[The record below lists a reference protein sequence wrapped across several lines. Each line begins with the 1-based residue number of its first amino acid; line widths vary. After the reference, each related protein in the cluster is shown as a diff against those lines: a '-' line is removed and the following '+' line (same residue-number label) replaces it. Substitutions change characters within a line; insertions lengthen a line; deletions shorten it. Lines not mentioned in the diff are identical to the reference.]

1 MSDLLLIADIGGTNT
16 RIGLADSSGLLTDS
30 LMRFRNAEVS
40 SFEDVLG
47 HYLAEVKPGALRGAC
62 AGAAGPVDRG
72 VATLT
77 NLSWTIDRNAMRA
90 ATGAEVADVINDL
103 PAQGLALDALPE
115 ENLLTLK
122 EGLVSEGPRLV
133 VGLGTGFNI
142 VPVHRVGDVLL
153 APSCEAG
160 HATLPHCKD
169 QAALCEWLKNECG
182 YPSMEVA
189 LAGMG
194 IENIYRFHSGL
205 AVTAQ
210 EVMGLVEAGDAH
222 AVATIADYVALLG
235 AVVGD
240 YALSH
245 LPFGGIYLTGGVSR
259 AVAPYLEPNGFA
271 GVMADKG
278 RFSDLAGRFAVTL
291 IQDDYAALK
300 GCAQHLRQLIAS
312 CAT

>member
-1 MSDLLLIADIGGTNT
+1 MSDMFLIADIGGTNT
-16 RIGLADSSGLLTDS
+16 RVGLATEAGLMADTLQ
-30 LMRFRNAEVS
+30 RFRNSEMPN
-40 SFEDVLG
+40 FEAVLEQ
-47 HYLAEVKPGALRGAC
+47 YLAEVKPGKLRGAC
-62 AGAAGPVDRG
+62 AGAAGPVEGG

-77 NLSWTIDRNAMRA
+77 NLNWTIDRNVMKAVS
-90 ATGAEVADVINDL
+90 GAEFTDVINDL
-103 PAQGLALDALPE
+103 PAQGLALDELAE
-115 ENLLTLK
+115 DNLLTLK

-169 QAALCEWLKNECG
+169 QVALCEWLKAECG
-182 YPSMEVA
+182 YPSIEVA
-189 LAGMG
+189 LAGQG

-205 AVTAQ
+205 TAKAQ
-210 EVMGLVEAGDAH
+210 DVMRLVEAADAH
-222 AVATIADYVALLG
+222 ALAAIADYVALLG
-235 AVVGD
+235 SVVGD

-259 AVAPYLEPNGFA
+259 AVSPYLETYGFA
-271 GVMADKG
+271 DIMAEKG
-278 RFSDLAGRFAVTL
+278 RFSDLAGRFSVAL

-300 GCAQHLRQLIAS
+300 GCARHLRQLTAL
-312 CAT
+312 T